1 MANPHQ
7 TMIWDQFDYRISDHY
22 LSALFNGDESG
33 IDQSDCKALQAFI
46 DRANDTARAAG
57 FIIGHWSMPGDDES
71 DDDWGRCDV
80 SGLLAMRRTVS
91 LMVYRKQSGGV

>member
-7 TMIWDQFDYRISDHY
+7 TMIWDQFDYKIADHY

-33 IDQSDCKALQAFI
+33 INESDCKALQAFI
-46 DRANDTARAAG
+46 DRANDAARSAG
-57 FIIGHWSMPGDDES
+57 FIIGHWSMPGDDECN
-71 DDDWGRCDV
+71 DWGTCDV
-80 SGLLAMRRTVS
+80 SGLLAMRCTVS